1 MFTRQSLK
9 AAANTTSYERGQ
21 QYFKRGYVGKISR
34 ENNTFKARVE
44 GSERYKVR
52 LTVDKTGTSYRC
64 SCPYDYDGICK
75 HAVALG
81 LAVLQKF
88 GSPVEPLPM
97 PDTSEQALLQALLDT
112 PVTTQLAFLTNLLR
126 TQPKLREQ
134 FLLHL
139 TPAAATVAS
148 VAARSVPAA
157 TAVVAPQELTSIEEV
172 STEVYEA
179 LADLV
184 FDDDALSE
192 HTDYYGDYL
201 EDEGDGML
209 ELADGIIGDVL
220 RPFARLVAGHLAQGR
235 LPRAVEVWVGVY
247 EGATAATDPADDEY
261 SLFSYEGYPARV
273 LDCWDRLLNELGVD
287 ARLKSTDFGDAKTEA
302 ALTLLFDRYA
312 PQGYPPDYF
321 ADLLNDLTRGPAAAQ
336 RVREQLE
343 SSGRPLSPDQVQ
355 ALLHSAE
362 KLADDA
368 LWLRTAEAHAGQDF
382 GLLQRLLDH
391 YRQHH
396 DQPNQ
401 LRLLRQH
408 RQQFSPRLDPYILEH
423 LALADA
429 PDLYL
434 AALEQRCRSTQSLAD
449 YEQLRPHWSAEQR
462 RQFVDEQVERQRKAW
477 GGDPRFGA
485 ELLVAENREPELLA
499 YLLAHQWLRA
509 GSIPELLTR
518 TARTQPEATFDAV
531 MERTEQALNSSRG
544 RDVYQRI
551 AAWLLAL
558 NEFEALRPQVALFAT
573 HLYTEYSRL
582 NALREELRAAKLVKT
597 ERVGKTYRLVP
608 PTPEDDELREL
619 LRDRKKR

>member
-1 MFTRQSLK
+1 MFTRQNLK

-52 LTVDKTGTSYRC
+52 LTVDRTGATYRC
-64 SCPYDYDGICK
+64 NCPYDYDGICK

-126 TQPKLREQ
+126 TEPRLREQ

-139 TPAAATVAS
+139 APAAPAAASSAP
-148 VAARSVPAA
+148 VAAPE
-157 TAVVAPQELTSIEEV
+157 ELTTIEEV

-192 HTDYYGDYL
+192 HTDYYGEYL
-201 EDEGDGML
+201 HDEGDGML
-209 ELADGIIGDVL
+209 ELADEIICDVL
-220 RPFARLVAGHLAQGR
+220 KPFARFVADHLAHGR
-235 LPRAVEVWVGVY
+235 LTRALEYWIGVY
-247 EGATAATDPADDEY
+247 EGATAATDPAADDY

-273 LDCWDRLLNELGVD
+273 LDCWDRLLNESGVD
-287 ARLKSTDFGDAKTEA
+287 ARLKTTDFGDAKTEA

-312 PQGYPPDYF
+312 QQGSPPDYF
-321 ADLLNDLTRGPAAAQ
+321 ADLLADLTRTPAAAA
-336 RVREQLE
+336 RLRPRLE
-343 SSGRPLSPDQVQ
+343 AAGPPLSPDQ
-355 ALLHSAE
+355 AHLLLHTAE
-362 KLADDA
+362 ALADDA
-368 LWLRTAEAHAGQDF
+368 LWRRTAEAHAGQDF

-391 YRQHH
+391 YRQH
-396 DQPNQ
+396 DDRPNL
-401 LRLLRQH
+401 LRLLRQY
-408 RQQFSPRLDPYILEH
+408 REQFSHRLDPYILEH
-423 LALADA
+423 LTLAD
-429 PDLYL
+429 DESLYL
-434 AALEQRCRSTQSLAD
+434 TALEQRCRSTQSLAD
-449 YEQLRPHWSAEQR
+449 YEQLRPHWSVAQR

-477 GGDPRFGA
+477 GGSNPLFGA
-485 ELLVAENREPELLA
+485 GLLVAENRAPELLA
-499 YLLAHQWLRA
+499 YLLAQQWLSS
-509 GSIPELLTR
+509 GGVPELLAL
-518 TARTQPEATFDAV
+518 TARPQPEATFDAV
-531 MERTEQALNSSRG
+531 MERTEQALASSRG

-551 AAWLLAL
+551 TSWLLAL
-558 NEFEALRPQVALFAT
+558 NEFEALRPGIALFAT
-573 HLYTEYSRL
+573 HLYTEYSKL

-597 ERVGKTYRLVP
+597 ERFGKTYRLVP